1 MGFLP
6 TYGMLTMGFT
16 MGSYQLLS
24 FQLGN
29 PGPAA
34 TSTSSTMWPRAFPMW
49 PSLVRSGLL
58 EVKCLRESEN
68 GVSDS
73 IFLMDQWSFIRFPM
87 ILAIFGGVV
96 GVVPYFWSQPFVVNW
111 LGVVQTGEAQ
121 AWILRLGD
129 VCSHFCLPFKY
140 LQNIC
145 GYGLKVWKFSHVW
158 NHPWTCFFSCQPS
171 LNRRFFFEPCSFWA
185 GLGPRRA
192 GRFDHLEPC
201 PMGGLGLR
209 WPSGEIL
216 GHGWILIEFSCFVPN
231 PKISKI
237 SKINPRFFLCGSFCW
252 SNATFMVFVSCH
264 FVVVFFVMGPVYSA
278 LAGLHPRILGLLS
291 RGCLRHCSISSG
303 VGRACGWLGSA
314 ASCQVFVSKW
324 RIYRQF
330 DGQFDGGLRSRKI
343 WVWINTY

>member
-171 LNRRFFFEPCSFWA
+171 LNRRFFFWTMQF
-185 GLGPRRA
+185 LGRTWTSTSWEVWSPGA
-192 GRFDHLEPC
+192 LP
-201 PMGGLGLR
+201 
-209 WPSGEIL
+209 
-216 GHGWILIEFSCFVPN
+216 HGWPGPQMAKWGDLGTWMNSHWILMFCSKSQDIQDIQDQSPIFFVWFILLKQRN
-231 PKISKI
+231 FHGLCLMSF
-237 SKINPRFFLCGSFCW
+237 RCCFLCHGTRWFSPGRSTPKNTW
-252 SNATFMVFVSCH
+252 ST
-264 FVVVFFVMGPVYSA
+264 
-278 LAGLHPRILGLLS
+278 
-291 RGCLRHCSISSG
+291 
-303 VGRACGWLGSA
+303 
-314 ASCQVFVSKW
+314 
-324 RIYRQF
+324 
-330 DGQFDGGLRSRKI
+330 
-343 WVWINTY
+343 